1 MIKGRNNRG
10 VIQQRIGAFGDRT
23 FEIICARLFL
33 GNRCASLRK
42 RKGGQQVSRMEVSRA
57 AAERAVL
64 ATIDIERQVTSL
76 IRELLSPLVGRMTQA
91 ALDEAVR
98 NRPRHRDDAK
108 AVPTRLDRL
117 AHELAISIIER
128 KNKTEHDVD
137 SWCMVAK
144 ECLRAK
150 PELTHAEIARYI
162 AETWNPENNV
172 VKKNGGPYKAS
183 YIAKVLR
190 DGLV

>member
-1 MIKGRNNRG
+1 MIKGRNLRSD
-10 VIQQRIGAFGDRT
+10 IQQRIGAFGDRT

-33 GNRCASLRK
+33 RDAYAGLRK
-42 RKGGQQVSRMEVSRA
+42 RKSGQPVSRVAVSRA

-64 ATIDIERQVTSL
+64 ATIDIERQATSL
-76 IRELLSPLVGRMTQA
+76 IREILSPLVGRLTQA
-91 ALDEAVR
+91 ALDDAIR
-98 NRPRHRDDAK
+98 NRHRYRADTQNVRA
-108 AVPTRLDRL
+108 RLDQFANDL
-117 AHELAISIIER
+117 PISIIEG

-137 SWCMVAK
+137 SWRMVAK

-172 VKKNGGPYKAS
+172 VKKNGSPYKAS
-183 YIAKVLR
+183 YIYRVLR
-190 DGLV
+190 EDLA